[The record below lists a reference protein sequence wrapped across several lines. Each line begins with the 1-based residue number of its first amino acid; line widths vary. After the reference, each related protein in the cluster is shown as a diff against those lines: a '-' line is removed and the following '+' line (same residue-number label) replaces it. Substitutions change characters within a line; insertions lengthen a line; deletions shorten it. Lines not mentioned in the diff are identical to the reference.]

1 MYLVCCVSHIHSF
14 YDMAKRTVEASGD
27 KKITLGDIKDQMGP
41 LMYELS
47 SMKFQNSNEKS
58 EEEIK
63 AHFDKV
69 HLGVEG
75 SVLPGT

>member
-1 MYLVCCVSHIHSF
+1 
-14 YDMAKRTVEASGD
+14 MAKRTVEASGD

-69 HLGVEG
+69 RLGVEG